1 VRDTLRR
8 TPSRAVGYA
17 QVMGAATLWATLGLF
32 YTGFI
37 DVYGVPPL
45 GVAFYRAALGFA
57 ILLIVL
63 AVGRPAWLQVAV
75 RDFPLFALFG
85 LLGVAAFFITYVYA
99 IHLTGMAVAV
109 VLMYTAPAWVSLIAW
124 RLFGEEMGR
133 VKVIALGLAF
143 VGCALVARAC
153 DPAQVQ
159 LNLVGVLCGLGA
171 GLTYGLYTIFNKVA
185 VRRYSPWT
193 VMLYA
198 LGFGALFLLP
208 LQSAAV
214 FRPLRQPAL
223 IFWLLLLA
231 IGPTL
236 GAALLHTMSL
246 QRLPASVVS
255 IVATLEPAVATVLAW
270 LFLGER
276 LSVDQILGGVLILAG
291 VLLLQRA
298 DQQEPRRH

>member
-1 VRDTLRR
+1 
-8 TPSRAVGYA
+8 
-17 QVMGAATLWATLGLF
+17 
-32 YTGFI
+32 
-37 DVYGVPPL
+37 
-45 GVAFYRAALGFA
+45 
-57 ILLIVL
+57 
-63 AVGRPAWLQVAV
+63 
-75 RDFPLFALFG
+75 
-85 LLGVAAFFITYVYA
+85 
-99 IHLTGMAVAV
+99 
-109 VLMYTAPAWVSLIAW
+109 
-124 RLFGEEMGR
+124 
-133 VKVIALGLAF
+133 